1 MLHVGEGVASGSDY
15 LVIAKSLA
23 CPVYR
28 LIFFAQMY
36 AVGTCLQANVDTI
49 VYYQEYV
56 VSVADI
62 YRSPSLLQ

>member
-1 MLHVGEGVASGSDY
+1 MLYVGKRVASGSDY
-15 LVIAKSLA
+15 LVVAKSLA

-49 VYYQEYV
+49 VYYQQYV
-56 VSVADI
+56 LSVADI
-62 YRSPSLLQ
+62 YRSPSILQ